1 MKAFFGVVL
10 ALGCATSTAHAMTT
24 DAATIVSLVK
34 ASPQLTIDTSIP
46 PPGNADP
53 KTSPY
58 VRLARDEREVG
69 GFPDANFASIGR
81 LSDGTQVMAVPLF
94 SGGSGGVFT
103 QLIFVQATDGTTPFL
118 AGYIASGGH
127 LAVNITYHGIVA
139 ISPVYGPNEPNC
151 CPSKYETRTYMLK
164 GRTLQQISDSIGA
177 KP

>member
-1 MKAFFGVVL
+1 MKTFFVLMIAF
-10 ALGCATSTAHAMTT
+10 GCATSTAPAMTT

-34 ASPQLTIDTSIP
+34 TSPQLTIDSSIS
-46 PPGNADP
+46 PPGGADP

-58 VRLARDEREVG
+58 VRIANDERGVG

-103 QLIFVQATDGTTPFL
+103 QLIFVQATEGTKPFF
-118 AGYIASGGH
+118 AGYIGSGGH
-127 LAVNITYHGIVA
+127 LAVNITYGGIVA
-139 ISPVYGPNEPNC
+139 VSPVYGPNEPNC
-151 CPSKYETRTYMLK
+151 CPSKYETRTYVLR